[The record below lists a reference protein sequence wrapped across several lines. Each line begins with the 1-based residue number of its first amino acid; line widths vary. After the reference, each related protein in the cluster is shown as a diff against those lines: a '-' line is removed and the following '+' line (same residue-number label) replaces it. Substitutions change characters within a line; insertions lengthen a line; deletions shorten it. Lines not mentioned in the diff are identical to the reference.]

1 MPVWGNNNRAGRILS
16 KMNRD
21 NDSRGK
27 MELIRGLHNL
37 RPEHQG
43 CVATIG
49 NFDGVHLGHQTVLRQ
64 VKTKAQELNLPSVVV
79 VFEPQ
84 PREFFA
90 GSQAPARLTRFRDKA
105 ERLAEQGIDRV
116 VCLPFNRRLASLSA
130 QAFIEQILISGLG
143 VRYLVVGDD
152 FRFGCDRSGDFNLLK
167 RSGDEH
173 DFDVVNTETYE
184 VGAERV
190 SSTRLRQVLAD
201 ANFVLASQLLGEPY
215 QISGRVIHGRKL
227 GRQLGVPTANLSLKD
242 KQPALQGVY
251 TVLLTGDDGVSRTG
265 VANIGNRPTVDGVRP
280 ALEVHLFDFKGDLYG
295 QRVRVVFCCKLRD
308 EIRFSDVSALRTQIE
323 QDLQTARGYF
333 EEQDMGSGQPVP
345 LAHNALRF

>member
-90 GSQAPARLTRFRDKA
+90 GSQAPARLTRFRIKQNVW
-105 ERLAEQGIDRV
+105 L
-116 VCLPFNRRLASLSA
+116 NRALTGLSA
-130 QAFIEQILISGLG
+130 
-143 VRYLVVGDD
+143 
-152 FRFGCDRSGDFNLLK
+152 C
-167 RSGDEH
+167 
-173 DFDVVNTETYE
+173 
-184 VGAERV
+184 
-190 SSTRLRQVLAD
+190 
-201 ANFVLASQLLGEPY
+201 
-215 QISGRVIHGRKL
+215 
-227 GRQLGVPTANLSLKD
+227 
-242 KQPALQGVY
+242 
-251 TVLLTGDDGVSRTG
+251 LLTGVW
-265 VANIGNRPTVDGVRP
+265 
-280 ALEVHLFDFKGDLYG
+280 
-295 QRVRVVFCCKLRD
+295 
-308 EIRFSDVSALRTQIE
+308 
-323 QDLQTARGYF
+323 
-333 EEQDMGSGQPVP
+333 PVY
-345 LAHNALRF
+345 LHRRLSNKS